1 MLAFVPTLIVITII
15 IALYN
20 KKTYANTVYK
30 YFFYFLIYT
39 ILTELAGYIVGY
51 IIGIPYKLK
60 NHFVYNTYIIINFVF
75 YLLFYKNLFRK
86 KSNKKIVTIFLILYL
101 LFTVSDFI
109 FLDPPFLTGLISINF
124 TVGSIF
130 LIITIILFL
139 FEIIN
144 NELVL
149 NLKKSLIFWISVG
162 VLLFFIGVLPI
173 FIASEFLGFKGIY
186 KQILYFLNVILYGC
200 FSLGFILSEKKYL
213 Y

>member
-1 MLAFVPTLIVITII
+1 MLAFVPTLIIVTII

-20 KKTYANTVYK
+20 KKTYANTIYK

-39 ILTELAGYIVGY
+39 ILTELAGYIVGH

-60 NHFVYNTYIIINFVF
+60 NHFVYNIYTIANFVF
-75 YLLFYKNLFRK
+75 YFIFYKNLFRK
-86 KSNKKIVTIFLILYL
+86 KSNKKIVNAFLILYL
-101 LFTVSDFI
+101 LFTIFDLI
-109 FLDPPFLTGLISINF
+109 FLKPPFLTGLISINF
-124 TVGSIF
+124 TVGSIL
-130 LIITIILFL
+130 LIVTIILFL

-144 NELVL
+144 NELVF
-149 NLKKSLIFWISVG
+149 NLKKSLIFWISIG

-186 KQILYFLNVILYGC
+186 RQILYSLNVILYGC
-200 FSLGFILSEKKYL
+200 FSFGFILSERKYL